1 MHYCITSLV
10 EAMRILAWVLFASP
24 SMLRV
29 PTVLVVI
36 VLTGLYM

>member
-1 MHYCITSLV
+1 MRCITSLV
-10 EAMRILAWVLFASP
+10 EAMRILALVLLARP

-29 PTVLVVI
+29 PTVLVLM